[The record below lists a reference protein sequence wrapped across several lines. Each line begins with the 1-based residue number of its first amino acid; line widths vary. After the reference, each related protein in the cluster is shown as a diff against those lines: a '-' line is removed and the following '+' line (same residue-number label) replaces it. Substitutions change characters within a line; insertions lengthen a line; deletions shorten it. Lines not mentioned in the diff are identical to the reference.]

1 MPSTAEPHSAHSP
14 ASGNPRVT
22 NSRTQDPAG
31 IPAFGRTSGT
41 EGRGLLATLGE
52 PRVIGWVAVVLV
64 LVGWEVIVLALGLNP
79 IYLPRPTRIVVALV
93 DLFRTGGL
101 FTDLLAT
108 LGRIFGGFFIA
119 LFAGT
124 LIGVWMATSER
135 VNAIAD
141 NFIAALYPLPK
152 VTLIPLLII
161 WLGTGGP
168 FMLTIAALGAIFPII
183 INTVLGIRQA
193 DPGLVL
199 AARDLG
205 ANQRQI
211 VRMVLLPSAIPSI
224 FAGVRLG
231 LGVSII
237 LVVAAEMV
245 VGKLGLGARLYLAG
259 QVLETEQVF
268 AVLIVLAILGV
279 VVTKIQDAIDVWL
292 GHWRVQ

>member
-1 MPSTAEPHSAHSP
+1 MQDERPIISETVPST
-14 ASGNPRVT
+14 T
-22 NSRTQDPAG
+22 NFIQKSIQR
-31 IPAFGRTSGT
+31 
-41 EGRGLLATLGE
+41 LGE
-52 PRVIGWVAVVLV
+52 PRVLGWLAVAFVLIT
-64 LVGWEVIVLALGLNP
+64 WETAVAAARLNP
-79 IYLPRPTRIVVALV
+79 IYLPRPSQILIALTTM
-93 DLFRTGGL
+93 FMTGGL
-101 FTDLLAT
+101 LSDLLAT
-108 LGRIFGGFFIA
+108 LARIFGGFAIA
-119 LFAGT
+119 LLAGT
-124 LIGVWMATSER
+124 LLGIWMATSER
-135 VNAIAD
+135 VSAIAD

-168 FMLTIAALGAIFPII
+168 FMLAISALGAFLPIV
-183 INTVLGIRQA
+183 INSVLGIRQC

-205 ANQRQI
+205 ATNRQVI
-211 VRMVLLPSAIPSI
+211 RMVLLPSAVPSI

-245 VGKLGLGARLYLAG
+245 VGKVGLGARLYLAG

-279 VVTKIQDAIDVWL
+279 AVTKAQDFIDVWL
-292 GHWRVQ
+292 NQWRVS

>member
-1 MPSTAEPHSAHSP
+1 MSERATI
-14 ASGNPRVT
+14 
-22 NSRTQDPAG
+22 DPAG
-31 IPAFGRTSGT
+31 GPGRAGIWP
-41 EGRGLLATLGE
+41 RAAAALNE
-52 PRVIGWVAVVLV
+52 PRVLGWIAVAVVL
-64 LVGWEVIVLALGLNP
+64 LGWELAVLLAQLNP

-93 DLFRTGGL
+93 DMFRSGGL
-101 FTDLLAT
+101 TIDLAAT
-108 LGRIFGGFFIA
+108 LGRIFGGFLVA
-119 LFAGT
+119 LVV
-124 LIGVWMATSER
+124 GVLLGIWMATSER

-168 FMLTIAALGAIFPII
+168 FMLTISCLGAIFPIV
-183 INTVLGIRQA
+183 INTLLGIRQA

-199 AARDLG
+199 AARDLN
-205 ANQRQI
+205 ATRRQI
-211 VRMVLLPSAIPSI
+211 IGKVLLPSAIPSV

-245 VGKLGLGARLYLAG
+245 VGKIGLGARLYLAG

-268 AVLIVLAILGV
+268 AVLIVLAVLGIL
-279 VVTKIQDAIDVWL
+279 VTKVQDAIDVRL
-292 GHWRVQ
+292 GRWRV

>member
-1 MPSTAEPHSAHSP
+1 MSDRP
-14 ASGNPRVT
+14 
-22 NSRTQDPAG
+22 
-31 IPAFGRTSGT
+31 
-41 EGRGLLATLGE
+41 LAPPDAPWQRAVAVVNE
-52 PRVIGWVAVVLV
+52 PRVLGWIAVAVVL
-64 LVGWEVIVLALGLNP
+64 LGWELAVLAANLNP
-79 IYLPRPTRIVVALV
+79 IYLPRPTRIVLALV
-93 DLFRTGGL
+93 EMFRTGEL
-101 FTDLLAT
+101 AIDLLAT
-108 LGRIFGGFFIA
+108 LGRIFGGFAIA
-119 LFAGT
+119 LVIGV
-124 LIGVWMATSER
+124 LLGVWMATSER
-135 VNAIAD
+135 VYAITD

-168 FMLTIAALGAIFPII
+168 FMLAISCLGAIFPIV

-205 ANQRQI
+205 ATRRQI
-211 VRMVLLPSAIPSI
+211 IAKVLLPSAIPSI

-268 AVLIVLAILGV
+268 AVLIVLATLGIV
-279 VVTKIQDAIDVWL
+279 ITKLQDVIDVRL
-292 GHWRVQ
+292 GHWRVA

>member
-1 MPSTAEPHSAHSP
+1 MAERLVASSTSASKE
-14 ASGNPRVT
+14 
-22 NSRTQDPAG
+22 
-31 IPAFGRTSGT
+31 RTSW
-41 EGRGLLATLGE
+41 RRASALINE
-52 PRVIGWVAVVLV
+52 PRVLGWIAVALV
-64 LVGWEVIVLALGLNP
+64 LLSWEIAVLALQLNP
-79 IYLPRPTRIVVALV
+79 IYLPRPTRIVLALEEMFRSGGLIV
-93 DLFRTGGL
+93 DLV
-101 FTDLLAT
+101 AT
-108 LGRIFGGFFIA
+108 LGRIFGGFAIA
-119 LFAGT
+119 LV
-124 LIGVWMATSER
+124 IGVLLGIWMATSEK

-168 FMLTIAALGAIFPII
+168 FMLAISCLGAIFPIV

-199 AARDLG
+199 AARDLN
-205 ANQRQI
+205 ATRRQI
-211 VRMVLLPSAIPSI
+211 IAKVMLPSAIPSI

-268 AVLIVLAILGV
+268 AVLIVLAILGIV
-279 VVTKIQDAIDVWL
+279 ITKVQDAVDVWI
-292 GHWRVQ
+292 GHWRVS

>member
-1 MPSTAEPHSAHSP
+1 MADRPIANSTHA
-14 ASGNPRVT
+14 
-22 NSRTQDPAG
+22 
-31 IPAFGRTSGT
+31 T
-41 EGRGLLATLGE
+41 EARSSWRRALKIVDE
-52 PRVIGWVAVVLV
+52 PRVLGWLAVGVVLAGWEMAV
-64 LVGWEVIVLALGLNP
+64 LVADLNP
-79 IYLPRPTRIVVALV
+79 IYLPRPTRIASALV
-93 DLFRTGGL
+93 EMFRTGDL
-101 FTDLLAT
+101 LVDLLAT
-108 LGRIFGGFFIA
+108 LGRIFGGFAIA
-119 LFAGT
+119 MVV
-124 LIGVWMATSER
+124 GVLLGIWMATSER
-135 VNAIAD
+135 VNAVAD

-168 FMLTIAALGAIFPII
+168 FMLAISCLGAIFPIV

-199 AARDLG
+199 AARDLN
-205 ANQRQI
+205 ATRRQI
-211 VRMVLLPSAIPSI
+211 IAKVMLPSAIPSI

-268 AVLIVLAILGV
+268 AVLIVLAVLGV
-279 VVTKIQDAIDVWL
+279 VVTKLQDAIDIRL
-292 GHWRVQ
+292 GHWRIS